1 MLDSGKG
8 LPKGVDF
15 NNKFIYYVGPV
26 DAVGDEVIGPA
37 GPTTATRMDK
47 FTDMMLKETGILGMI
62 GKAERGAAA
71 TQSIKKHQAS
81 YVIGVGGAAYL
92 ISKSIKFH

>member
-1 MLDSGKG
+1 MLDSGQG

-26 DAVGDEVIGPA
+26 AAVNGEVIGPA

-47 FTDMMLKETGILGMI
+47 FTDTMLQNTGILGMI
-62 GKAERGAAA
+62 VKG
-71 TQSIKKHQAS
+71 IKT
-81 YVIGVGGAAYL
+81 VD
-92 ISKSIKFH
+92 